1 MDSDTEEKL
10 LAVSL
15 LSAAARHDNV
25 AVKNLLRNTSANV
38 QDAETG
44 YTPLHAAIASCGVDE
59 DGTTA
64 LSREAA
70 AEETVKILFDNGAI
84 WNDLDKNDETPGCIA
99 YRLGLKNVYRLVVD
113 AGVRAELLLSKLDGI
128 KALEVEDEEDEDENE
143 EEDEENA
150 VDGTDESGARKRQKL
165 EPEAPAEAAGAEPKV
180 GLANDPV
187 STEPPEDY
195 IDHWDSN
202 ADYLRSSLRYTDTTL
217 LDSSSNAVMMD
228 WETDIM
234 GRHAEGLLP
243 TKGLRA
249 MNIGHGMGIV
259 DTKIQTHSP
268 LEHHIVEA
276 HPAVLAHMKKNGWD
290 KKPGVTIHEGRW
302 QDVLPKLIEQGVV
315 LDAIYYDTF
324 AEDYKDLKYLFEECV
339 IGLLDPSGRFGFY
352 NGLGADRRVCYD
364 VYKDVSATPR
374 PQTLRQ
380 LILKTGCRNRPSR
393 SRLPDR
399 MGRLARTTN

>member
-1 MDSDTEEKL
+1 MDNNTEEKL
-10 LAVSL
+10 LAISL
-15 LSAAARHDNV
+15 LSAAARHDKV
-25 AVKNLLRNTSANV
+25 AVKNLIRNTSANI

-44 YTPLHAAIASCGVDE
+44 YTPLHTAIASCGVVE

-64 LSREAA
+64 ASKEAD
-70 AEETVKILFDNGAI
+70 AEEIVNILFENGAI

-99 YRLGLKNVYRLVVD
+99 YRLGLKNIYKLIVD
-113 AGVRAELLLSKLDGI
+113 AGVRAELLLSKLDNI
-128 KALEVEDEEDEDENE
+128 EAPDDDDDEDDEVNE
-143 EEDEENA
+143 DGEEP
-150 VDGTDESGARKRQKL
+150 VDGTDENGARKKQKVEL
-165 EPEAPAEAAGAEPKV
+165 AATESVNTNAEAANATT
-180 GLANDPV
+180 

-228 WETDIM
+228 WETDIIA
-234 GRHAEGLLP
+234 RHAEGLLP

-259 DTKIQTHSP
+259 DTKIQTHDP
-268 LEHHIVEA
+268 TEHHIVEA
-276 HPAVLAHMKKNGWD
+276 HPAVLAHMKKTGWD

-324 AEDYKDLKYLFEECV
+324 AEDYKDLKFLFEECV
-339 IGLLDPSGRFGFY
+339 TGLLDPKGRFGFY

-364 VYKDVSATPR
+364 VYKDVSNHI
-374 PQTLRQ
+374 QS
-380 LILKTGCRNRPSR
+380 ISNSR
-393 SRLPDR
+393 SDHKLLR
-399 MGRLARTTN
+399 N